1 MIFLPAPKPLSK
13 TENRGTDIAAPSQK
27 THQRPS
33 YGLGSFA
40 LSGFC
45 RNPAKLAPRPCKPLA
60 RYGAMEG
67 RARSRLAAHS
77 SRHIPRIDR
86 PAIRCNKSRASE
98 APHPGR
104 HHVGIPGDIISECP
118 GDFVGIRTSIFS
130 PSTRPSPGI
139 SGRCCEDTMAISLPC
154 AKQRSE
160 RRARR
165 GATSPGIR
173 EKYREGEAPR

>member
-45 RNPAKLAPRPCKPLA
+45 RNPAKLAPRPRKPLA

-118 GDFVGIRTSIFS
+118 GDFVGIRTL
-130 PSTRPSPGI
+130 GI
-139 SGRCCEDTMAISLPC
+139 AT
-154 AKQRSE
+154 
-160 RRARR
+160 AR
-165 GATSPGIR
+165 
-173 EKYREGEAPR
+173 

>member
-45 RNPAKLAPRPCKPLA
+45 RNPAKLAPRARKPLA

-67 RARSRLAAHS
+67 ARSLAACSAQFAAHS
-77 SRHIPRIDR
+77 KD
-86 PAIRCNKSRASE
+86 
-98 APHPGR
+98 
-104 HHVGIPGDIISECP
+104 
-118 GDFVGIRTSIFS
+118 
-130 PSTRPSPGI
+130 
-139 SGRCCEDTMAISLPC
+139 
-154 AKQRSE
+154 
-160 RRARR
+160 
-165 GATSPGIR
+165 
-173 EKYREGEAPR
+173 